1 MDDRE
6 HRPHDD
12 KRSWDDDDPVP
23 SEAELEDEFRD
34 DGWWHDADVLPSGE
48 DPDGADS
55 PEPPP
60 PPETLIEGLNDE
72 QRSAVQHENGPLL
85 ILAGPGSG
93 KTRVICHRIAWLV
106 RRGVVRAGNILGV
119 TFTNKAA
126 GEMRERV
133 EGLLGDDA
141 RGLRLSTYHAF
152 CARMLR
158 SDGRH
163 IDVPQHFVIYDR
175 DDALKAARLVIKKL
189 DLGEGMASPR
199 SLVARISS
207 WKNDSRT
214 PDEMAMQAENHREK
228 KLAEA
233 FDAYQKLLKEAD
245 ALDFDDL
252 LLYGVALIASD
263 EDVRRKYAERFRY
276 ILVDEYQDTND
287 AQYQLTRYL
296 AEKHRNV
303 CAVGDPDQAIYGW
316 RGADVANIDQ
326 FQRDFPEAVV
336 VRLERNYRSSNVIVN
351 TAATLIETNR
361 GRPEKRMWTERTAG
375 APIDVLCADT
385 DHDEAVRICEVVR
398 AGPPKPRHT
407 AVLYRMNAQSRTIE
421 DALRRAEVPYHIVGN
436 IRFYE
441 RREIK
446 DALAYLKAVINPN
459 DDVSLRRIINVPP
472 RRIGD
477 KTIEKLAA
485 VEGGTVTAAP
495 LLGALDGE
503 ANDPRSLWSKL
514 VHATD
519 NRLLTG
525 AALIRVRG
533 FRDLMEKMRHRAADE
548 RVTEAVTAAVN
559 DSGYL
564 QALRAENT
572 EEANERIANLMELV
586 SAAQDY
592 EENAERPSLRDF
604 VDRQSLL
611 SEADE
616 GEGPSEAHVWLMTLH
631 AAKGLEFPTVVMAGV
646 EEGLLP
652 HSRSQDSETEIAE
665 ERRLCYVGMTRAMN
679 RLVMTTAALRRR
691 YGSWETMKPS
701 RFLAEMQG

>member
-1 MDDRE
+1 MEETDPRDQ
-6 HRPHDD
+6 P
-12 KRSWDDDDPVP
+12 RSWDDDGPVP
-23 SEAELEDEFRD
+23 DGAELEDEFRG

-48 DPDGADS
+48 DPDGAERA
-55 PEPPP
+55 EPPP
-60 PPETLIEGLNDE
+60 APETLLEGLNEE
-72 QRSAVQHENGPLL
+72 QAAAVRHESGPLL

-133 EGLLGDDA
+133 EGLLGDDS
-141 RGLRLSTYHAF
+141 RGLRLSTYHSL

-163 IDVPQHFVIYDR
+163 VDVPEHFVIYDR
-175 DDALKAARLVIKKL
+175 DDTLKAARLVIKKL

-199 SLVARISS
+199 SLVTRIST
-207 WKNDSRT
+207 WKNQLRT
-214 PDEMAMQAENHREK
+214 PDEMAMAAGNHRER

-252 LLYGVALIASD
+252 LLYGLALIAGD
-263 EDVRRKYAERFRY
+263 EGVRRKYAQRFRY

-287 AQYQLTRYL
+287 AQYQFTLYL

-316 RGADVANIDQ
+316 RGADVGNIDN
-326 FQRDFPEAVV
+326 FQRDFPEAAV
-336 VRLERNYRSSNVIVN
+336 VRLERNYRSSNVIVD

-361 GRPEKRMWTERTAG
+361 GRPDKRMWTDRTRG
-375 APIDVLCADT
+375 APIDVISADT
-385 DHDEAVRICEVVR
+385 DHDEADRICNVVQ
-398 AGPPKPRHT
+398 GEPRRPRQT

-446 DALAYLKAVINPN
+446 DALAYLKTVINPN

-477 KTIEKLAA
+477 RTIEKLASIDGA
-485 VEGGTVTAAP
+485 ALGAAP
-495 LLGALDGE
+495 LLGELEDG
-503 ANDPRSLWSKL
+503 ADPRSLWSRL

-519 NRLLTG
+519 NRLLSG

-533 FRDLMEKMRHRAADE
+533 FRELMDKMRRKAADD

-586 SAAQDY
+586 SAAGDY

-631 AAKGLEFPTVVMAGV
+631 AAKGLEFPTVVIAGV

-652 HSRSQDSETEIAE
+652 HSRSQESEAEIAE
-665 ERRLCYVGMTRAMN
+665 ERRLCYVGMTRAMD
-679 RLVMTTAALRRR
+679 RLVMTTAAQRRR